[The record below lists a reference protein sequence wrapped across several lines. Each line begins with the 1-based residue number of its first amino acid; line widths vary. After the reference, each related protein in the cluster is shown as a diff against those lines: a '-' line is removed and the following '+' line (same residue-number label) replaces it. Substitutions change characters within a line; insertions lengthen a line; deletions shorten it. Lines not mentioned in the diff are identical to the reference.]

1 MKDFKRK
8 ELKRLLDKCE
18 VVQISTYTGKDPD
31 GGGSV
36 YLLRGIPND
45 SMLIKAI
52 QEAISN
58 EKK

>member
-1 MKDFKRK
+1 MSYKEK

-18 VVQISTYTGKDPD
+18 VVQISTYSSKEPD

-36 YLLRGIPND
+36 YLLQGIPDD
-45 SMLIKAI
+45 SRLIRVI

-58 EKK
+58 G